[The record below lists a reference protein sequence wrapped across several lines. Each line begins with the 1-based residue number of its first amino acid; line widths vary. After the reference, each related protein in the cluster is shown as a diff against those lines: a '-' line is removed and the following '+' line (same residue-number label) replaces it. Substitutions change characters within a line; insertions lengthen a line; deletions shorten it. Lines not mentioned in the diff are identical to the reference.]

1 MGERPRAV
9 LRRPPR
15 RTGRRERPAPGARR
29 RTGTASGGDPVNHE
43 ELLYAYAVTRDDG
56 TPGAGDLETL
66 TGVAGESVRPVRH
79 LGLTTLVGQVPAAGF
94 DEAALRASLE
104 DVAWLEKAAR
114 AHQRVI
120 DAVSAGGACVLPL
133 RLATVYRDE
142 TGVRRMLAD
151 RHAQL
156 GAALDRLDGCVE
168 WGVKVH
174 AVGSAGQAPAA
185 TGSSSGAGPPAPRAA
200 MSGRDY
206 LRSRAAA
213 RHADEEG
220 ARREDEAARGIH
232 AALTALAEQTRIY
245 PPRQGPLAGPS
256 GRNVLNAAYLV
267 RRESG
272 GRFTSAAA
280 GLAGL
285 APEDG
290 VRLELTGPWAP
301 YSFAGQATT
310 GQPTAGEEI
319 P

>member
-1 MGERPRAV
+1 M
-9 LRRPPR
+9 
-15 RTGRRERPAPGARR
+15 
-29 RTGTASGGDPVNHE
+29 NHE

-56 TPGAGDLETL
+56 APGADGLETL
-66 TGVAGESVRPVRH
+66 TGVAGEPVRPVRH
-79 LGLTTLVGQVPAAGF
+79 LGLTTLVGPVPAAGF

-104 DVAWLEKAAR
+104 DITWLEKTAR

-168 WGVKVH
+168 WGVKIH
-174 AVGSAGQAPAA
+174 AIGSAAQAPAA
-185 TGSSSGAGPPAPRAA
+185 TATATGSRSGTGPPAPRAA

-206 LRSRAAA
+206 LRSRSAA
-213 RHADEEG
+213 RHADEEE

-272 GRFTSAAA
+272 GRFTSAVA
-280 GLAGL
+280 GLADQVS
-285 APEDG
+285 EDG

-310 GQPTAGEEI
+310 GQPTTGHPTTGQPTAGEEV

>member
-1 MGERPRAV
+1 M
-9 LRRPPR
+9 
-15 RTGRRERPAPGARR
+15 
-29 RTGTASGGDPVNHE
+29 NHE

-56 TPGAGDLETL
+56 TLGADDLETL
-66 TGVAGESVRPVRH
+66 TGVAGEPVRPVRH
-79 LGLTTLVGQVPAAGF
+79 LGLTTLVGPVPAAGF

-104 DVAWLEKAAR
+104 DIAWLEKAAR

-120 DAVSAGGACVLPL
+120 DAVTAGGACVLPL

-174 AVGSAGQAPAA
+174 ATGSAAQAPAA
-185 TGSSSGAGPPAPRAA
+185 TGARPRSGVGPPAPRAA

-213 RHADEEG
+213 RHADEEE

-245 PPRQGPLAGPS
+245 PLRQGPLAGPS

-272 GRFTSAAA
+272 DRFTSAAA
-280 GLAGL
+280 GLADL

-301 YSFAGQATT
+301 YSFAGLATSRSAT
-310 GQPTAGEEI
+310 AGPATAGQSTAGEDV

>member
-1 MGERPRAV
+1 M
-9 LRRPPR
+9 
-15 RTGRRERPAPGARR
+15 
-29 RTGTASGGDPVNHE
+29 NHE

-66 TGVAGESVRPVRH
+66 TGVAGEPVRPVRH
-79 LGLTTLVGQVPAAGF
+79 LGLTTLVGPVPAAGF

-104 DVAWLEKAAR
+104 DITWLEKAAR

-120 DAVSAGGACVLPL
+120 DAVTAGGACVLPL

-174 AVGSAGQAPAA
+174 ATGSAAQAPAA
-185 TGSSSGAGPPAPRAA
+185 TATATGAGSRSGAGPPAPRAA

-213 RHADEEG
+213 RHADEEE

-272 GRFTSAAA
+272 GRFTSAVA

-301 YSFAGQATT
+301 YSFAGQATSGQATSGSATTGPVTT
-310 GQPTAGEEI
+310 GQPTAGEDV